1 MTTVEVVLA
10 GPAAGGGFVARDP
23 GGRVLFVR
31 HGLPGERV
39 IAEITEEHPRWAR
52 ADAIEILEPSPDR
65 INPACPAAGPGGCGG
80 CDFQHVDLAVQRDLK
95 AMLLEEQLRRVAK
108 IDHTVVVEAVEG
120 AGLGNRTR
128 IRFGVD
134 ELGRL
139 GMRRHGSHDIV
150 AIDHCPLGVEA
161 IGDLDLDEEVW
172 PAGADVEVVAVT
184 GSAPIAYAVLDEEEG
199 ADDGESIDN
208 LSPVGDDVISEE
220 DDQVEDESG
229 SGLLTTTVL
238 GEEFTVSPG
247 VFWQIH
253 QRAPEVLTQ
262 AVLEGLDLR
271 EGDRVLDLYC
281 GAGLFT
287 LPIAR
292 LVGHSGRVIG
302 IEAADVAAIDAIGN
316 LGDLPQSRILNTT
329 VTGASLRDHL
339 AGASRC
345 VLDPPRRGV
354 DRSALLA
361 LAGSAVMERIVMVS
375 CDPATFA
382 RDLRLLLDQGFSIAS
397 IRAFDLFEM
406 TEHIEIV
413 CVVTRSSSL
422 H

>member
-199 ADDGESIDN
+199 ADDGESIDE
-208 LSPVGDDVISEE
+208 LSPVGDDVILEE

-382 RDLRLLLDQGFSIAS
+382 RDL
-397 IRAFDLFEM
+397 
-406 TEHIEIV
+406 
-413 CVVTRSSSL
+413 
-422 H
+422 